1 VAEQRSSLAQ
11 GFSWDPVGARY
22 RDTATGRYVP
32 AGQVRAALDAVVD
45 GSAERMRAIAGR
57 LQSGEISLKEW
68 QLGMAREIKAVHV
81 AATASSAGG
90 FAQLS
95 QADLGWVGQRV
106 RTQYQY
112 LDRYAREIASGKQPM
127 DGTLLS
133 RAALYGH
140 AGRATGREAERRE
153 SRLRGDDEARR
164 VLGVADHCRTCLSE
178 ARRGWQPIG
187 DLRAIGDTECG
198 PNDACHFETRRAA

>member
-1 VAEQRSSLAQ
+1 VAEQRSPLAP

-45 GSAERMRAIAGR
+45 GAAERMRAIAGR

-153 SRLRGDDEARR
+153 ARLRGDDEERS
-164 VLGVADHCRTCLSE
+164 VLGLADHCPGCLEE
-178 ARRGWQPIG
+178 ARKGLRPIG
-187 DLRAIGDTECG
+187 TLVPVGGRDCRSACH
-198 PNDACHFETRRAA
+198 CHFETRRAA